1 MAFGQTN
8 AGDVFPAF
16 FVKETTLMSFDPFKQ
31 KVKPVEEGF
40 ESWKELFVK
49 PYDKNSADPYTKLRI
64 ILMNGGRSRS
74 YAAWNS
80 NSKRN
85 LPR

>member
-1 MAFGQTN
+1 
-8 AGDVFPAF
+8 
-16 FVKETTLMSFDPFKQ
+16 MSFDPFKQ

-64 ILMNGGRSRS
+64 ILMNGTEFEV
-74 YAAWNS
+74 
-80 NSKRN
+80 
-85 LPR
+85 

>member
-1 MAFGQTN
+1 
-8 AGDVFPAF
+8 
-16 FVKETTLMSFDPFKQ
+16 MSFDPFKQ

-64 ILMNGGRSRS
+64 ILMNGTEFEANWFSTAAAKEARRSETRGRVHPGDHHR
-74 YAAWNS
+74 
-80 NSKRN
+80 
-85 LPR
+85 L

>member
-1 MAFGQTN
+1 
-8 AGDVFPAF
+8 
-16 FVKETTLMSFDPFKQ
+16 MSFDPFKQ

-64 ILMNGGRSRS
+64 ILMNGTEFESSLSSPTTKIPPTRTP
-74 YAAWNS
+74 NS
-80 NSKRN
+80 ASS
-85 LPR
+85 